1 VRAILDTHT
10 FFWWMKQDPR
20 LKPQHRALI
29 ERQENDIFVSAVTG
43 WEIAIK
49 VKLGKWQEAEVL
61 LPNLHTRIV
70 AAGFELLDVTFAQA
84 QRAGSLDLFHRD
96 PFDRLLAAQA
106 LDLDM
111 VVATLDPE
119 IARFGCRVL

>member
-1 VRAILDTHT
+1 
-10 FFWWMKQDPR
+10 MKQDSR
-20 LKPQHRALI
+20 LEPQHRALI

-43 WEIAIK
+43 WKIAIK
-49 VKLGKWQEAEVL
+49 VKLGKWPEAGVL
-61 LPNLHTRIV
+61 LPKLPTRIV

-111 VVATLDPE
+111 VIATLDPE

>member
-1 VRAILDTHT
+1 VRAILDTHI

-20 LKPQHRALI
+20 LEPQHRALI

-61 LPNLHTRIV
+61 LPNLPTRIV

-84 QRAGSLDLFHRD
+84 QIAGSLDLFHRD

-111 VVATLDPE
+111 VVATVDSE
-119 IARFGCRVL
+119 IARLGCRVL